1 MRAVFERAKVILD
14 GEDAYLCIG
23 IPYRE
28 AKAFTANMKPKKYA
42 VEIKEYRQRRSLDAN
57 AYLWTLLGKLAAK
70 LSVQGRPGQPGVV
83 ITPEEIYRDAIRDVG
98 DNYEVMPVRNDA
110 LDRWKSIWQ
119 KNGLGWVCEE
129 IGPSKLPGY
138 TNVRNFYGSSA
149 YDTAQ
154 MSRLIEIIVA
164 ECKAQGI
171 ETMTPEELASLLE
184 VER

>member
-1 MRAVFERAKVILD
+1 MRAVFEKAKVILD

-23 IPYRE
+23 LPYQE

-57 AYLWTLLGKLAAK
+57 AYLWTMIGKLSAA
-70 LSVQGRPGQPGVV
+70 LHIP
-83 ITPEEIYRDAIRDVG
+83 PEEIYREAIRDVG
-98 DNYEVMPVRNDA
+98 GNYEVMPVRNEV
-110 LDRWKSIWQ
+110 LDKWKHIWQ
-119 KNGLGWVCEE
+119 GNGLGWVCEE

-154 MSRLIEIIVA
+154 MSRLIEIILA

-171 ETMTPEELASLLE
+171 ETITPEDLASLME
-184 VER
+184 E

>member
-14 GEDAYLCIG
+14 GEDAYLCICL
-23 IPYRE
+23 PYQE

-42 VEIKEYRQRRSLDAN
+42 VEIKEYRQRRSMDAN
-57 AYLWTLLGKLAAK
+57 AYLWTMIGKLSAA
-70 LSVQGRPGQPGVV
+70 LHIP
-83 ITPEEIYRDAIRDVG
+83 PEEIYREAIRDVG
-98 DNYEVMPVRNDA
+98 GNYEVMPVRNEA
-110 LDRWKSIWQ
+110 LDKWKHIWQ
-119 KNGLGWVCEE
+119 GNGLGWVCEE

-154 MSRLIEIIVA
+154 MSRLIEIIA
-164 ECKAQGI
+164 TECKAQGI
-171 ETMTPEELASLLE
+171 ETMAQEELASLLE

>member
-1 MRAVFERAKVILD
+1 MRAVFEKAKVILD

-23 IPYRE
+23 LPYQE

-57 AYLWTLLGKLAAK
+57 AYLWTMIGKLSAS
-70 LSVQGRPGQPGVV
+70 LHIP
-83 ITPEEIYRDAIRDVG
+83 PEEIYREAIRDVG
-98 DNYEVMPVRNDA
+98 GNYEVMPVRNEA
-110 LDRWKSIWQ
+110 LDKWKHIWQ
-119 KNGLGWVCEE
+119 GNGLGWVCEE

-149 YDTAQ
+149 YDTTQ
-154 MSRLIEIIVA
+154 MSRLIEIITA

-171 ETMTPEELASLLE
+171 ETMAQEELASLLE
-184 VER
+184 EER

>member
-57 AYLWTLLGKLAAK
+57 AYLWTLLGKLSAA
-70 LSVQGRPGQPGVV
+70 LHIPPD
-83 ITPEEIYRDAIRDVG
+83 EIYREAIRDVG
-98 DNYEVMPVRNDA
+98 GNYEVTPIRDDA
-110 LDRWKSIWQ
+110 LEKWRSIWQ
-119 KNGLGWVCEE
+119 GNGLGWVCEE

-138 TNVRNFYGSSA
+138 TNVRNFFGSST

-154 MSRLIEIIVA
+154 MSRLIEIVVR

-171 ETMTPEELASLLE
+171 ETLTPEELASLLE